1 MIRIGLIGAGW
12 VTQHHLDAYR
22 SLTERAQIVAIADIS
37 ADARNARA
45 KSYGIAKTYADA
57 AEMIAHEALDAVDV
71 ATPRATHVAMCRLA
85 ASKRLSILC
94 QKPLAPTYEQ
104 ARALVSELPA
114 GVRLMV
120 HENWR
125 FRPHYRQIRQWL
137 DEGRIGPVRQALMT
151 IFTSGLIPD
160 ADGDLPTVVRQPF
173 FATEER
179 LLLMEVM
186 IHHVDTL
193 RFLLGPLVLDGA
205 RLGHACAGIRGE
217 DRATLMMS
225 SPRGAAVVLAGDF
238 MATGYPAA
246 QFDRLEIFGEKGTI
260 RLSGTKL
267 ELIGA
272 EPITHEV
279 DLDAN
284 DKASYRHAI
293 THFLDCLAS
302 GASFETSPADN
313 LETLALIEEAYA
325 RGKVTVKQ
333 LPRSGS

>member
-1 MIRIGLIGAGW
+1 MIRMGLIGAGW

-22 SLTERAQIVAIADIS
+22 TLAERVQVVAIADLS

-45 KSYGIAKTYADA
+45 KAYGIPKTYANA
-57 AEMIAHEALDAVDV
+57 AEMIAGEALDAVDI

-85 ASKRLSILC
+85 ASKRLSVLC

-104 ARALVSELPA
+104 ARALVSEWPE

-125 FRPHYRQIRQWL
+125 FRPHYRQIRRWL
-137 DEGRIGPVRQALMT
+137 DENRIGPVRQALMT
-151 IFTSGLIPD
+151 IFTSGLLPD
-160 ADGDLPTVVRQPF
+160 ADGHLPAVVRQPF

-193 RFLLGPLVLDGA
+193 RFLFGSLALDGA
-205 RLGHACAGIRGE
+205 RLGHACSGVQGE

-225 SPRGAAVVLAGDF
+225 SPHGAAVVLTGDF
-238 MATGYPAA
+238 MASGYPAA

-267 ELIGA
+267 ELIGT
-272 EPITHEV
+272 EPVTREV
-279 DLDAN
+279 DLDVN
-284 DKASYRHAI
+284 YKASYRDTI
-293 THFLDCLAS
+293 SHFLDRLAS
-302 GASFETSPADN
+302 GAPFESSPADN
-313 LETLALIEEAYA
+313 LETLRLVEEAYV
-325 RGKVTVKQ
+325 RG
-333 LPRSGS
+333 

>member
-12 VTQHHLDAYR
+12 VTQHHLDAYQN
-22 SLTERAQIVAIADIS
+22 LTERVQVVAIADLS

-45 KSYGIAKTYADA
+45 KTYGIPKTYADA
-57 AEMIAHEALDAVDV
+57 AEMIAREALDAVDI

-85 ASKRLSILC
+85 AAKRLPILC

-104 ARALVSELPA
+104 ARALVSELPQ

-125 FRPHYRQIRQWL
+125 FRP
-137 DEGRIGPVRQALMT
+137 
-151 IFTSGLIPD
+151 SGLLPD
-160 ADGDLPTVVRQPF
+160 ADGRLPAAARQPF
-173 FATEER
+173 FASEER

-193 RFLLGPLVLDGA
+193 RFLLGSLALDGA
-205 RLGHACAGIRGE
+205 RLGHACPSVRGE

-225 SPRGAAVVLAGDF
+225 SPQGAAVLLTGDF

-260 RLSGTKL
+260 RFSGTTL

-272 EPITHEV
+272 EPITREI
-279 DLDAN
+279 DLDVN
-284 DKASYRHAI
+284 YKASYRQTI
-293 THFLDCLAS
+293 SHFLDCLAS
-302 GASFETSPADN
+302 GAPFETSPADN
-313 LETLALIEEAYA
+313 LETLRLIEEAYA
-325 RGKVTVKQ
+325 RGQ
-333 LPRSGS
+333 SISPPRRP